1 MSNETELPNNRN
13 KNKNKKNSKNN
24 RKKQNENKRL
34 IGTLLSAVIILFA
47 FYVVF
52 TLVHQQVEIADKK
65 AQLEELNNQILI
77 QEVKNDEMKQ
87 VNEYDDSE
95 NDAYI
100 ERVAREEFDYSKKG
114 ERVFINVAGE

>member
-1 MSNETELPNNRN
+1 MS
-13 KNKNKKNSKNN
+13 KKTRVASKS
-24 RKKQNENKRL
+24 KRL
-34 IGTLLSAVIILFA
+34 IDNRFARAVISVVLIVFA

-52 TLVHQQVEIADKK
+52 TLVNQQVEIARKK
-65 AQLEELNNQILI
+65 ELLDHLNEEIVI

-87 VNEYDDSE
+87 VNEFDDSE

-100 ERVAREEFDYSKKG
+100 ERVAREEFDYSKQG

>member
-1 MSNETELPNNRN
+1 M
-13 KNKNKKNSKNN
+13 K
-24 RKKQNENKRL
+24 RKRKGSRKGSDSKRL
-34 IGTLLSAVIILFA
+34 FRAVLSAILVVFA

-52 TLVHQQVEIADKK
+52 TLVNQQVEIAEKK
-65 AQLEELNNQILI
+65 AQLEELNEEIVI

-87 VNEYDDSE
+87 VNELDDSE

-100 ERVAREEFDYSKKG
+100 ERMAREEFDYSKQG

>member
-1 MSNETELPNNRN
+1 M
-13 KNKNKKNSKNN
+13 KKDRKDR
-24 RKKQNENKRL
+24 RKKSDGKKLFRA
-34 IGTLLSAVIILFA
+34 ILSGVLVVFA
-47 FYVVF
+47 FYVVI
-52 TLVHQQVEIADKK
+52 TLVHQQVEIAEKK
-65 AQLEELNNQILI
+65 AQLDALNDEIII

-100 ERVAREEFDYSKKG
+100 ERVAREEFDYSKQG